1 MVIETSK
8 FRISKNKLNK
18 LHLVVI
24 NLALSF
30 TQSTLRLLIQN
41 RELAARI
48 KKFLPSSAISVIKI
62 VLTTNSHVDIGRK
75 QKLKKYSIPKV
86 TLSPIPDLENK
97 SNYVSIFS
105 GKSGLSDY
113 NMFLLDNENLNFY
126 STDSDEHFIHSLR
139 SKKKQI
145 APVSHLEEPSQS
157 TIFSIG
163 NSIEN
168 LPTLES
174 LFKTT
179 KYSRN
184 VVLQLH
190 EADLGHLLSLYFG
203 NEFSS
208 YLFRETYGLE
218 ANFNWNQQQTDSL
231 IKEGLLG
238 ISVLLKIVEIKKLLV
253 STPYA
258 KKLLIA
264 DLERGGLSIEKF
276 QISLFAHPNYT
287 TRIYWRP
294 RIRLNDDPIRIGILG
309 SLGDG
314 KNSTKVQDFF
324 EKTLAEEN
332 IEIVFLGYDPESYF
346 KKVLK
351 KRQKRVTLV
360 HYSPIDLDDFYT
372 EITKLDLAI
381 ILREFH
387 RGEAS
392 GALALARACGVPRVV
407 EYDLLDNKCC
417 EFETGIDSQSS
428 DFDLDLHEKIKY
440 LLTLTRVERHD
451 TSNIPSPRI
460 VDLVWDS

>member
-1 MVIETSK
+1 MI
-8 FRISKNKLNK
+8 
-18 LHLVVI
+18 I
-24 NLALSF
+24 NLVLSF
-30 TQSTLRLLIQN
+30 SQSIIRLLIQN
-41 RELAARI
+41 RELAVRI
-48 KKFLPSSAISVIKI
+48 KKLLPSSAISLVKI

-75 QKLKKYSIPKV
+75 QILKKYSIPKV
-86 TLSPIPDLENK
+86 TLSSNPDLENK
-97 SNYVSIFS
+97 LNYVSIFS
-105 GKSGLSDY
+105 GKSGLCDY
-113 NMFLLDNENLNFY
+113 NMLLLDSENLNFY
-126 STDSDEHFIHSLR
+126 STDSDEYFIHSLR
-139 SKKKQI
+139 LREKQI
-145 APVSHLEEPSQS
+145 SPVSQLEEPSQA

-179 KYSRN
+179 KYIRN

-190 EADLGHLLSLYFG
+190 EADLGYLLSLYFG

-218 ANFNWNQQQTDSL
+218 ANFNWNQQQTDNL

-238 ISVLLKIVEIKKLLV
+238 ISVLLKIVEVKKLVV

-258 KKLLIA
+258 KKLLIT
-264 DLERGGLSIEKF
+264 DLERGGLSIEEF
-276 QISLFAHPNYT
+276 QISLFAHPSYT
-287 TRIYWRP
+287 SGIHWRP

-314 KNSTKVQDFF
+314 KNLTKVQDFF
-324 EKTLAEEN
+324 EKTLAEDD
-332 IEIVFLGYDPESYF
+332 IEIVFLGYDPEGYF

-351 KRQKRVTLV
+351 KRQKRVKIV
-360 HYSPIDLDDFYT
+360 HYSPIDHNDFYI
-372 EITKLDLAI
+372 EMTKLELGI

-407 EYDLLDNKCC
+407 EFDLLDNKCC
-417 EFETGIDSQSS
+417 DFETGIDSHSS
-428 DFDLDLHEKIKY
+428 SFYLDLHEKIKY
-440 LLTLTRVERHD
+440 LLALPGIEGHD
-451 TSNIPSPRI
+451 ALNTPSLRI
-460 VDLVWDS
+460 ADLVWDF